1 MPQGPS
7 SDRSFLDRASA
18 PLIPA
23 WGNRGAFIAL
33 FLLIG
38 LIYCNSLP
46 AIWTID
52 DGPNILENPRVQI
65 RNLSVS
71 SLYGSMFS
79 PLHPGVDGAPGL
91 NRPLAHLS
99 FALNWYLG
107 QDSPIGYRAVNVGIH
122 ALTACVLF
130 LLVRA
135 LLQSPNMAARFQG
148 DAAPVALMS
157 AALWAANPIQTQAVV
172 YIVQRMA
179 SLACL
184 FYLLAMWCYLQARTS
199 TSRRATVFVLLTCAC
214 FAAAL
219 ASKENAVLLPA
230 AIVLMEFTFYRDLS
244 QARVRRR
251 LWVVVTGVGALVLL
265 AGACVFIDGS
275 LLGVLNY
282 GNRLFT
288 PAERL
293 LTEPRV
299 VLFYLSQ
306 IFWPAPGRLSLVHDV
321 EWSRGL
327 LDPWTTLPAVLGIAG
342 LVVLGLSQVRKRP
355 MLSFAVLFFL
365 LNHVIESSLIG
376 LELVYEH
383 RNYLPSL
390 FLFVP
395 VALAL
400 RALAGKL
407 RQKSPAAHALAA
419 VFGALLVVGWG
430 AGTFVRNLTWL
441 DHKAFWED
449 AAGKAPLSM
458 RPVHNLAYYHY
469 ERRGDYEK
477 AFELYTR
484 ALQLRD
490 ENRVTLTFPHIKIA
504 DYYERKG
511 DLEKTGEHLEHAL
524 RIYPGFEKV
533 RLRQAQVLT
542 RAGHAE
548 RALDVLQPLL
558 ERHPDSLDCNFLQ
571 AQILITMGRPAD
583 ALRPLAVCME
593 RSPEPKVF
601 LLTGIALSLK
611 GDFSEAERFLR
622 AVLERFPTDLLTQ
635 LWLIACT
642 LQREATGAATEYRA
656 RFLAGV
662 PPDRVA
668 EAIDKALTDGFMPD
682 GTREHITR
690 WIVNAASK
698 HAESSKS

>member
-1 MPQGPS
+1 MPQCSAP
-7 SDRSFLDRASA
+7 DKPFPDASA
-18 PLIPA
+18 TPA
-23 WGNRGAFIAL
+23 RPDRKNAFAFVAI
-33 FLLIG
+33 FLLVA
-38 LIYCNSLP
+38 LSYSHSLP

-52 DGPNILENPRVQI
+52 DGPNILENPQVQL
-65 RNLSVS
+65 RDLSAAT
-71 SLYGSMFS
+71 LYRSMFS
-79 PLHPGVDGAPGL
+79 PLHPNADGTPGF

-99 FALNWYLG
+99 FALNWYFG
-107 QDSPIGYRAVNVGIH
+107 QASPIGYRAVNIGIH
-122 ALTACVLF
+122 FLTACILY
-130 LLVRA
+130 LVVRT

-148 DAAPVALMS
+148 DAAPVALLS

-184 FYLLAMWCYLQARTS
+184 FYLLAVWCYLRARTS
-199 TSRRATVFVLLTCAC
+199 TAGRATVFALLGCAC
-214 FAAAL
+214 FGAAL

-251 LWVVVTGVGALVLL
+251 LRLVVTGVGALVLL

-400 RALAGKL
+400 HALSREAAAENPRRPCACSRLRSVACRRVGRGHLRAEPGMAGPQDLLGGCRRQSTALHAAGPQPGLLPLRTSRRLRESLRALHPG
-407 RQKSPAAHALAA
+407 AA
-419 VFGALLVVGWG
+419 V
-430 AGTFVRNLTWL
+430 AG
-441 DHKAFWED
+441 
-449 AAGKAPLSM
+449 
-458 RPVHNLAYYHY
+458 
-469 ERRGDYEK
+469 
-477 AFELYTR
+477 
-484 ALQLRD
+484 
-490 ENRVTLTFPHIKIA
+490 
-504 DYYERKG
+504 
-511 DLEKTGEHLEHAL
+511 
-524 RIYPGFEKV
+524 
-533 RLRQAQVLT
+533 
-542 RAGHAE
+542 
-548 RALDVLQPLL
+548 
-558 ERHPDSLDCNFLQ
+558 
-571 AQILITMGRPAD
+571 
-583 ALRPLAVCME
+583 
-593 RSPEPKVF
+593 
-601 LLTGIALSLK
+601 
-611 GDFSEAERFLR
+611 
-622 AVLERFPTDLLTQ
+622 
-635 LWLIACT
+635 
-642 LQREATGAATEYRA
+642 
-656 RFLAGV
+656 
-662 PPDRVA
+662 
-668 EAIDKALTDGFMPD
+668 
-682 GTREHITR
+682 
-690 WIVNAASK
+690 
-698 HAESSKS
+698 

>member
-1 MPQGPS
+1 MPQC
-7 SDRSFLDRASA
+7 SA
-18 PLIPA
+18 PDKPFPDAPA
-23 WGNRGAFIAL
+23 TPARPDRKNAVAFVAI
-33 FLLIG
+33 FLLVA
-38 LIYCNSLP
+38 LIYSHSLP

-52 DGPNILENPRVQI
+52 DGPNILENPQI
-65 RNLSVS
+65 QARDLSAAA
-71 SLYGSMFS
+71 LYRSMFS
-79 PLHPGVDGAPGL
+79 PLHPNADGTPGF

-99 FALNWYLG
+99 FALNWYFG
-107 QDSPIGYRAVNVGIH
+107 QASPIGYRAVNIGIH
-122 ALTACVLF
+122 FLTACILF
-130 LLVRA
+130 LVVRA

-148 DAAPVALMS
+148 DAAPAALLS
-157 AALWAANPIQTQAVV
+157 AALWAANPIQTQAVA

-199 TSRRATVFVLLTCAC
+199 TARRATGFVLLTCVC

-251 LWVVVTGVGALVLL
+251 LWLLLLSVGSLL
-265 AGACVFIDGS
+265 LMGGACVFIDDS
-275 LLGVLNY
+275 LLGILSY

-288 PAERL
+288 PVERL
-293 LTEPRV
+293 LTEPRI
-299 VLFYLSQ
+299 LWFYLSQ

-400 RALAGKL
+400 HALAGKL
-407 RQKSPAAHALAA
+407 RQKSPAAPALAA

-430 AGTFVRNLTWL
+430 AGTFVRNLAWL
-441 DHKAFWED
+441 DHKIFWED
-449 AAGKAPLSM
+449 AAGKAPGSM

-511 DLEKTGEHLEHAL
+511 DLEKAGEHLEHAL

-533 RLRQAQVLT
+533 RLRQAQVLA
-542 RAGHAE
+542 RAGHTE
-548 RALDVLQPLL
+548 RALDVLRPLQ
-558 ERHPDSLDCNFLQ
+558 ERHPDSFDCNFLQ
-571 AQILITMGRPAD
+571 SQILITMGRPAD
-583 ALRPLAVCME
+583 ALRPLAACME

-611 GDFSEAERFLR
+611 GDFNEAERFLR
-622 AVLERFPTDLLTQ
+622 AVLGRFPSDPLTQ

-642 LQREATGAATEYRA
+642 LQRDETAAAREYTA
-656 RFLAGV
+656 RFLEGMS
-662 PPDRVA
+662 PDRIS
-668 EAIDKALTDGFMPD
+668 EAIDQALTDGFMPD
-682 GTREHITR
+682 GTRERITR
-690 WIVNAASK
+690 WIVDAAST
-698 HAESSKS
+698 HAGSSKS

>member
-1 MPQGPS
+1 MPQC
-7 SDRSFLDRASA
+7 SA
-18 PLIPA
+18 PDKPFPDAPA
-23 WGNRGAFIAL
+23 TPARPDRRNAVAFVAI
-33 FLLIG
+33 FLLVA
-38 LIYCNSLP
+38 LIYSHSLP

-52 DGPNILENPRVQI
+52 DGPNILENPQVQI
-65 RNLSVS
+65 RDLSAAA
-71 SLYGSMFS
+71 LYRSMFS
-79 PLHPGVDGAPGL
+79 PLHPNADGTPGF

-99 FALNWYLG
+99 FALNWYFG
-107 QDSPIGYRAVNVGIH
+107 QASPIGYRAVNIGIH
-122 ALTACVLF
+122 FLTACILY
-130 LLVRA
+130 LVVRT

-148 DAAPVALMS
+148 DAAPVALLS

-184 FYLLAMWCYLQARTS
+184 FYLLAVWCYLRARTS
-199 TSRRATVFVLLTCAC
+199 TARRATVFALLGCAC
-214 FAAAL
+214 FGAAL

-251 LWVVVTGVGALVLL
+251 LWLVVTGVGALVLL

-293 LTEPRV
+293 LTEPRI

-383 RNYLPSL
+383 RNYLPSV

-395 VALAL
+395 VGLAL
-400 RALAGKL
+400 HALAGTL
-407 RQKSPAAHALAA
+407 RQKSPAAPALAA

-430 AGTFVRNLTWL
+430 AGTFVRNLAWL
-441 DHKAFWED
+441 DPKTFWED

-458 RPVHNLAYYHY
+458 RPVHNLAYYHH
-469 ERRGDYEK
+469 ELRGDYEK

-533 RLRQAQVLT
+533 RLRQAQVLA
-542 RAGHAE
+542 RAGHTE
-548 RALDVLQPLL
+548 RALDVLRPLL
-558 ERHPDSLDCNFLQ
+558 ERRPDSFDCNFLQ
-571 AQILITMGRPAD
+571 SQILITMGRPAD

-622 AVLERFPTDLLTQ
+622 AVLDRFPTDPLTQ

-642 LQREATGAATEYRA
+642 LQRDATGAAAEYRA

-668 EAIDKALTDGFMPD
+668 EAIDEALTDGFMPD

-690 WIVNAASK
+690 WIVNAAPK
-698 HAESSKS
+698 HAGSSKS